1 MRIGQYPFVNGV
13 GPRISRGEY
22 GYTLL
27 ELLLIIVIMG
37 VLATSA
43 IPVINQSVQA
53 RQGASRDE
61 VVRLFEFARGRAMAS
76 GVPAGVLVD
85 TNENTLTLV
94 TLSQGGDVVD
104 IVDPI
109 DGGVKFSNLD
119 NEYAGVAINSFVN
132 GDGSSGDGAVWFDFR
147 SEPHTRDGISGDFDS
162 VFIQNAT
169 VTLSTG
175 TLIVIHSYSGL
186 VEERQ

>member
-1 MRIGQYPFVNGV
+1 MSIGQSPCFCGV
-13 GPRISRGEY
+13 SPRINRVGY
-22 GYTLL
+22 GYTLI

-76 GVPAGVLVD
+76 GVPAGVSVD
-85 TNENTLTLV
+85 TTSNTLTLV
-94 TLSQGGDVVD
+94 TLSLAGDIVD

-109 DGGVKFSNLD
+109 DGGVKYANLA
-119 NEYAGVAINSFVN
+119 NEYAGVAVNSFVN
-132 GDGSSGDGAVWFDFR
+132 GDGSSGDGTVWFDFR
-147 SEPHTRDGISGDFDS
+147 SEPHTRDDVSGDFDS
-162 VFIQNAT
+162 VFTQNAT

-186 VEERQ
+186 VEER